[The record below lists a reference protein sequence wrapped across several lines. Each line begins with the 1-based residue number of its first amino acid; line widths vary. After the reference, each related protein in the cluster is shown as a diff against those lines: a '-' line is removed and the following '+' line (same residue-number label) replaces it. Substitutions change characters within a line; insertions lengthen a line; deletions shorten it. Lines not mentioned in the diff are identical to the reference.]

1 MREWVKF
8 IICYQISLE
17 FKLQRLN
24 LLSLTQYSCQL
35 LFENVIP
42 DPKQFA
48 ESTNKFQS
56 EHVKTWDSM
65 KDEQIEVE
73 HRVKRI

>member
-8 IICYQISLE
+8 TL
-17 FKLQRLN
+17 LN
-24 LLSLTQYSCQL
+24 FVCL

-48 ESTNKFQS
+48 KFTNKFQS
-56 EHVKTWDSM
+56 EHVKTWDST
-65 KDEQIEVE
+65 KDEQKEVE